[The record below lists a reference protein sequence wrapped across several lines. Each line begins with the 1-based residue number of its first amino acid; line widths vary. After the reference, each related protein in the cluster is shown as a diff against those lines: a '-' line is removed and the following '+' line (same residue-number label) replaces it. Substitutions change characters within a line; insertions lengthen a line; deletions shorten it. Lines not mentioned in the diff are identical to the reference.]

1 MTNITMNKK
10 QKKGISVVLTTL
22 IIVVASV
29 VLGTAVTLF
38 GTSLFQ
44 TGAQQLGMS
53 ISNAHIWQGI
63 NATDTTVEG
72 AVVVRNSGDKLIAV
86 DGIEVRGASVV
97 FSNWFATAIEETSP
111 SVQQLQLAYCTPL
124 TTAIDLDNADGA
136 AVGNCLAPGGDVTT
150 ALARQTSPVSL
161 EPGKAVIIYFI
172 VSRSMDGTA
181 NNEAITSSDVG
192 ASVTLKI
199 TAGQITQVQSVSVAK
214 NT

>member
-1 MTNITMNKK
+1 MNKK

-44 TGAQQLGMS
+44 TGAQQQGMT
-53 ISNAHIWQGI
+53 ISNAHIWQGL
-63 NATDTTVEG
+63 NGTDTTVEG

-86 DGIEVRGASVV
+86 DGIELRGASVV
-97 FSNWFATAIEETSP
+97 FTNWFATAIAETTP
-111 SVQQLQLAYCTPL
+111 SVQQLQLAYCMPL
-124 TTAIDLDNADGA
+124 TGARDLDNADGA
-136 AVGNCLAPGGDVTT
+136 TVGDCTATGADVATG
-150 ALARQTSPVSL
+150 LVRQTSPVSL

-172 VSRSMDGTA
+172 IPRSNDLVA

-192 ASVTLKI
+192 ASATMKI